1 MFFDSFDKI
10 AEMLLFISCVLIL
23 IGCVYIT
30 VKLRFVQFR
39 FFPALFSLLKA
50 SFSKKEA
57 QNKSNTILPHTAL
70 ITAMSTTLGIS
81 TIVAPVIACNLGG
94 PGALLGFLL
103 TSFFGSAATYAEVN
117 LCITHRK
124 RHDSGAIMGGPMQYL
139 KAIFSPF
146 VARWY
151 AVCCLALMLAWSAA
165 QANQVAAI
173 LDSPLIEGFRVST
186 MLTGAVTAV
195 FVLVMLMGGIKR
207 VGWFS
212 MIHVPLMFVIYVGSC
227 LFIVLSNLDKMGGV
241 LTEIFT
247 SFLSPQPMASGILVG
262 GAMSGLRWGIFKGI
276 QCCETGIGTQTM
288 PHSMAETKNPVA
300 QGLLAMLSTYTAGV
314 VAFLSGCVALLT
326 KTWQDPSLPLG
337 MSMVAASFEIYFST
351 YGIWIIT
358 VASLLFA
365 SGPILGN
372 CYNGSQCFGYL
383 TDNKRIKAYYIASAC
398 MVFVGAIADVKTL
411 WSVMDIVLACTAL
424 PHIAALVVYAYKEAK
439 AGSSL
444 TEDMVVAQ

>member
-1 MFFDSFDKI
+1 MSFSFFEKAADS
-10 AEMLLFISCVLIL
+10 LLFASCVLIL
-23 IGCVYIT
+23 IGCIYIT
-30 VKLRFVQFR
+30 IKLRFVQFR

-50 SFSKKEA
+50 SFSKK
-57 QNKSNTILPHTAL
+57 NTNDKGHTILPHTAL

-81 TIVAPVIACNLGG
+81 TIVAPVIACNIGG

-117 LCITHRK
+117 LCIKYRK
-124 RHDSGAIMGGPMQYL
+124 RLDSGAIMGGPMQYL
-139 KAIFSPF
+139 KVLFSPF
-146 VARWY
+146 AAKWY
-151 AVCCLALMLAWSAA
+151 AVSCLMLMLAWSAA

-173 LDSPLIEGFRVST
+173 LDSPLTQGYRVPT
-186 MLTGAVTAV
+186 LITGALCGV

-212 MIHVPLMFVIYVGSC
+212 MVHVPLMFIIYVGSC

-241 LTEIFT
+241 FSEIFA
-247 SFLSPQPMASGILVG
+247 SFLSPQPLISGVLVG
-262 GAMSGLRWGIFKGI
+262 GAASSLRWGIFKGI
-276 QCCETGIGTQTM
+276 QCCETGIGTQAI
-288 PHSMAETKNPVA
+288 PHSMAETQNPVA

-326 KTWQDPSLPLG
+326 KTWQDPNLPLG
-337 MSMVAASFEIYFST
+337 MSMVAASFEMYFST
-351 YGIWIIT
+351 FGIWIIT
-358 VASLLFA
+358 IASLLFA

-372 CYNGSQCFGYL
+372 CYNGSQCFSFL

-398 MVFVGAIADVKTL
+398 MVFLGAIADVKTL
-411 WSVMDIVLACTAL
+411 WSVMDIILACTAL

-439 AGSSL
+439 QGSVL
-444 TEDMVVAQ
+444 TEEIVIA